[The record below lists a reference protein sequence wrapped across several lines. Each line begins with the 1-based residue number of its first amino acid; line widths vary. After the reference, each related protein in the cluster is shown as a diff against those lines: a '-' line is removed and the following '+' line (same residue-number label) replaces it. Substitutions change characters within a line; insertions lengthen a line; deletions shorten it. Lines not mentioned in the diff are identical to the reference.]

1 MFYVCWSK
9 AACHSN
15 NTIFCAV
22 PWVCMSSVCKLLNE
36 NSMGTIG
43 PLIDFVSS
51 IRQKKNWTPPCLFL
65 PFTLKRENQSKNY
78 PPLDTY
84 CHSLSIFNLHCCFS
98 QVQSQLPRGHRTLWQ
113 IAGPFFQLYF
123 VRLAVLAQVREM
135 GTAAW
140 KKNTGKESKPMIQR
154 KETEKDGDGLVLTY
168 NHQK

>member
-15 NTIFCAV
+15 DTIFCAV
-22 PWVCMSSVCKLLNE
+22 PWVCMSSVCKLAEWEFYGNNWPINWFCL
-36 NSMGTIG
+36 
-43 PLIDFVSS
+43 
-51 IRQKKNWTPPCLFL
+51 QYQAKKNRTPPCLFL

-140 KKNTGKESKPMIQR
+140 KKNTGKESKTMIQR

-168 NHQK
+168 NHQQ